1 MAKKSFYRRKLK
13 TGPPVWYARFKTPD
27 GWTTGKNTGC
37 TTRRDA
43 EAWAEANEYRIIT
56 PSIVDTEH
64 PENITFGRASAGFFA
79 WEGPWSM
86 DRRVTGRR
94 HSLRSCRE
102 KQELLERH
110 VLPYFRDIPVQDI
123 GAHVLKDFRNGLAS
137 RGLSASTIN
146 KALIVVRT
154 VLKDLLER
162 EVIDRVPVVAGAA
175 TPRTEKEIFSIDE
188 IRRLFAAPWDD
199 IRARAGAML
208 ASTTGCRLGEIQA
221 LKVGQVNFEDRYII
235 VKHSWDE
242 RLRVLNA
249 TTKGGKAR
257 TIFFPAVVAAELR
270 ALLDIHPQ
278 RDNPEAFL
286 FFSVKTQGKPCE
298 QRIFNRALKK
308 ALRSIGINE
317 AERVRRGLNFHSL
330 RHFINTLFVSKG
342 VPVLMIQQMIG
353 HNSISMTEQYLHPR
367 PEDFSEIRRI
377 QDALFEVEDER
388 GAVQ

>member
-13 TGPPVWYARFKTPD
+13 TGPPVWYVRFKTLD
-27 GWTTGKNTGC
+27 GWTTGKNTRC

-43 EAWAEANEYRIIT
+43 EAWAEANEYRIT
-56 PSIVDTEH
+56 APADVDAEQ
-64 PENITFGRASAGFFA
+64 PENITFGRASAGFFS

-123 GAHVLKDFRNGLAS
+123 GAHVLKDFRNGLAA

-235 VKHSWDE
+235 VRHSWDE

-270 ALLDIHPQ
+270 ILLDVHPR

-286 FFSVKTQGKPCE
+286 FFSLKTPNQPCQ
-298 QRIFNRALKK
+298 QRLFNRSLKK
-308 ALRSIGINE
+308 ALRAIGISE

-330 RHFINTLFVSKG
+330 RHFVNSLFVNRG
-342 VPVLMIQQMIG
+342 IPILTIQAMIG
-353 HNSISMTEQYLHPR
+353 HNSVAMTENYHHTR

-377 QDALFEVEDER
+377 QDSLFSDEP
-388 GAVQ
+388 GILQ

>member
-1 MAKKSFYRRKLK
+1 
-13 TGPPVWYARFKTPD
+13 
-27 GWTTGKNTGC
+27 
-37 TTRRDA
+37 
-43 EAWAEANEYRIIT
+43 
-56 PSIVDTEH
+56 
-64 PENITFGRASAGFFA
+64 
-79 WEGPWSM
+79 
-86 DRRVTGRR
+86 
-94 HSLRSCRE
+94 
-102 KQELLERH
+102 
-110 VLPYFRDIPVQDI
+110 
-123 GAHVLKDFRNGLAS
+123 
-137 RGLSASTIN
+137 
-146 KALIVVRT
+146 
-154 VLKDLLER
+154 
-162 EVIDRVPVVAGAA
+162 VAGAA

-330 RHFINTLFVSKG
+330 RHFINTMFVSKG

-353 HNSISMTEQYLHPR
+353 HASISMTEQYLHPR